1 MKTLKKAGLV
11 GKAFAKGAWQTMA
24 NSSVVGMSVVVG
36 LNQGT
41 KNNGSFERGLKAYA
55 VTQVTMGI
63 GGGIVNV
70 IKNAKQIKNADDYVS
85 DKNGN
90 IVTVEIKSN

>member
-11 GKAFAKGAWQTMA
+11 GKVFAKGAWQTMA

-36 LNQGT
+36 FNQGM
-41 KNNGSFERGLKAYA
+41 KDGSFERGLKAYA

-63 GGGIVNV
+63 GGGIANV